1 MYSED
6 TPEPWRHG
14 EDGCKGSE
22 KNTPMFPASGE
33 PCNGALHSRE
43 YPSTGKILYAVTPQK
58 ER

>member
-22 KNTPMFPASGE
+22 KNIPMFPAS
-33 PCNGALHSRE
+33 
-43 YPSTGKILYAVTPQK
+43 
-58 ER
+58 

>member
-22 KNTPMFPASGE
+22 KK
-33 PCNGALHSRE
+33 HSNVPRIMR
-43 YPSTGKILYAVTPQK
+43 TAQRCIA
-58 ER
+58 